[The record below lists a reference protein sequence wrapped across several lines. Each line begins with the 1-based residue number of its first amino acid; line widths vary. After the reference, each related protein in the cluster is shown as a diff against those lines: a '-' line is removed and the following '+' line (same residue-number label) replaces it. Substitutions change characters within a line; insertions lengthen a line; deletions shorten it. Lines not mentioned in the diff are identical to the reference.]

1 MIISMAEKVFYKIQH
16 PFMIKTLSELGIEE
30 NFLNLTETIHMQKK
44 SIRYKV
50 NNKSQLLWSSLVA

>member
-1 MIISMAEKVFYKIQH
+1 MAEKVFYKIQH